1 LNNAFENLLFLTSR
15 GISLTLIYFVGMYEV
30 LLKFIIDNC
39 LRSKII
45 LPYFSIKIL
54 SLIKIS
60 KEKAAI
66 KPTIKFL
73 KLFCPKYIK
82 VKSFKSF
89 CRIL

>member
-1 LNNAFENLLFLTSR
+1 MHLRTSFFSPQE
-15 GISLTLIYFVGMYEV
+15 GISLTLIYSVGRYEV
-30 LLKFIIDNC
+30 LLKFTIDNC

-66 KPTIKFL
+66 KSTIKFL
-73 KLFCPKYIK
+73 KLFCPKNIK
-82 VKSFKSF
+82 IKNF
-89 CRIL
+89 

>member
-1 LNNAFENLLFLTSR
+1 MHLGTSFFSPQE
-15 GISLTLIYFVGMYEV
+15 GVSLALIYSVGRYEV

-45 LPYFSIKIL
+45 LQYFSIKIL

-66 KPTIKFL
+66 KPTNKFL
-73 KLFCPKYIK
+73 KLFRSKY
-82 VKSFKSF
+82 
-89 CRIL
+89 